1 MSDMGIVQEIRQST
15 ANGPAIVAFDFDGTL
30 TIRDSFTEFL
40 RWRAGPGAWALGLV
54 KLAPAL
60 AAYAKDRDRGRIK
73 AASVKEFL
81 LGVSRQT
88 LEAEAA
94 AFADEIWPRFMRPD
108 ALEVW
113 NDWGQRGAHR
123 VIVTASPTTTVAPFA
138 RKLGAEALLGMG
150 DMLYM
155 PSGTGFPIRVHGAF
169 VSDEEVHRV
178 VSYLKSQ
185 GEPDYI
191 EGVLEGGTTD
201 DDGGMLGEGDN
212 GEKDPMYDQA
222 VEVVLKNRKAS
233 ISLVQRHLKIGYNR
247 AARLVEDMEKAG
259 LVSAMSG
266 SGQREILVPARAE

>member
-88 LEAEAA
+88 LETEAA
-94 AFADEIWPRFMRPD
+94 AFAEEIWPRFMRPD

-138 RKLGAEALLGMG
+138 RKLGAEALLGTEFVFNADDRITG
-150 DMLYM
+150 DFAGPNCRGEEKVRRLKAAYGDDMTLIAAYGDTSGDTEMLAM
-155 PSGTGFPIRVHGAF
+155 AQQPGFRVF
-169 VSDEEVHRV
+169 RQ
-178 VSYLKSQ
+178 K
-185 GEPDYI
+185 P
-191 EGVLEGGTTD
+191 
-201 DDGGMLGEGDN
+201 
-212 GEKDPMYDQA
+212 
-222 VEVVLKNRKAS
+222 
-233 ISLVQRHLKIGYNR
+233 
-247 AARLVEDMEKAG
+247 
-259 LVSAMSG
+259 
-266 SGQREILVPARAE
+266 

>member
-88 LEAEAA
+88 LETEAA
-94 AFADEIWPRFMRPD
+94 AFAEEIWPRFMRPD

-138 RKLGAEALLGMG
+138 RKLGAEALLGTEFVFDANDRITG
-150 DMLYM
+150 DFAGPNCRGEEKVRRLKATYGKNMTLTAAYGDTSGDIEMLAM
-155 PSGTGFPIRVHGAF
+155 AQQPGFRIFRQKP
-169 VSDEEVHRV
+169 
-178 VSYLKSQ
+178 
-185 GEPDYI
+185 
-191 EGVLEGGTTD
+191 
-201 DDGGMLGEGDN
+201 
-212 GEKDPMYDQA
+212 
-222 VEVVLKNRKAS
+222 
-233 ISLVQRHLKIGYNR
+233 
-247 AARLVEDMEKAG
+247 
-259 LVSAMSG
+259 
-266 SGQREILVPARAE
+266 